1 MNENNIIIIKK
12 WLNLESNINEY
23 SNKLRELRKEKRN
36 LNSEV
41 VEIMKTLNI
50 DCFDCN
56 SGQIIYST
64 NKVKKALN
72 KKSLHK
78 ILNSYFLQ
86 SSYSLEEVD
95 KLTNFINENREI
107 QTKEIIKLKKKNI

>member
-23 SNKLRELRKEKRN
+23 SSKLRELRKQKRN
-36 LNSEV
+36 LNNEV

-64 NKVKKALN
+64 NKVKKSLN
-72 KKSLHK
+72 QKSLYK
-78 ILNSYFLQ
+78 ILNNYFIQ

-95 KLTNFINENREI
+95 KLSNFINENREV